1 MHKTHIWFPERWV
14 FFFKL
19 WHCSAK

>member
-19 WHCSAK
+19 WHCSAI